1 VKPAVTRCAAGQDG
15 FTLVEVIVTLA
26 LGVIL
31 LSAVSSV
38 VLTSWRG
45 AAIASSRVVASSQM
59 RNFQTFAYDDFA
71 KTNISSLGGC
81 TPSTP
86 GSSPITLP
94 TVKYAWDGSNF
105 LDRATSETT
114 IHAATNVSAF
124 SWYIDGTNCTVVIKL
139 TVTVPPYSQSQSFRF
154 YPRVNS

>member
-1 VKPAVTRCAAGQDG
+1 VKLRPNGSATGQDG

-45 AAIASSRVVASSQM
+45 AAIASSRVVASGQM

-71 KTNISSLGGC
+71 KSDISTLGAC
-81 TPSTP
+81 TLDNPCKTP
-86 GSSPITLP
+86 IILAAVT
-94 TVKYAWDGSNF
+94 YAWDGSNF
-105 LDRATSETT
+105 LDRKNSQTT

-124 SWYIDGTNCTVVIKL
+124 SWYIDTNTVVVKL
-139 TVTVPPYSQSQSFRF
+139 TVTVAPYSQSQSFRF
-154 YPRVNS
+154 YPRLNP

>member
-1 VKPAVTRCAAGQDG
+1 VKAPISRLRTGQDG

-45 AAIASSRVVASSQM
+45 AATASSRVVASSQM

-71 KTNISSLGGC
+71 KTNISSLGAC
-81 TPSTP
+81 ATKCSTP
-86 GSSPITLP
+86 INLGAAVTY
-94 TVKYAWDGSNF
+94 TWDGSNF
-105 LDRATSETT
+105 LDRKNSQAT
-114 IHAATNVSAF
+114 IHAATNVTAF
-124 SWYIDGTNCTVVIKL
+124 SWYLDANTVVVKL
-139 TVTVPPYSQSQSFRF
+139 TVTVPPYSESQSFRF
-154 YPRVNS
+154 YPRLNP